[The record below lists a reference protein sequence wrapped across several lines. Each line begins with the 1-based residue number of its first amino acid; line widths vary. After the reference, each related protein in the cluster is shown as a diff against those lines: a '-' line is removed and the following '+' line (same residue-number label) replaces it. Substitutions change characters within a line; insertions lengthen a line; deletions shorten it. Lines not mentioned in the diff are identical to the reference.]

1 MREEHVG
8 KAAPGLA
15 HRVGAEWR
23 GAHALNA
30 AAHVSNALD
39 AAAAALTVTHSDAV
53 CQCHCHGLGLISLRA
68 ARERLHSRSA
78 VLWAVQTRSFR
89 PTADRGAVQTQSFRP
104 TLRIERHHDRFAFG
118 PLSRQHQL
126 DVRVG
131 LTIEISRLGADYPPS
146 TVRNEFISIDATVD
160 ARSWVC
166 APRYVHNSRTIHCA
180 RQHTPRAA
188 MLPTSVV
195 LFSILRQAEMKAAP
209 FG

>member
-1 MREEHVG
+1 
-8 KAAPGLA
+8 
-15 HRVGAEWR
+15 
-23 GAHALNA
+23 LNA

-131 LTIEISRLGADYPPS
+131 LTIEISRLETRCTHLAQVQCQACAADGQ
-146 TVRNEFISIDATVD
+146 
-160 ARSWVC
+160 
-166 APRYVHNSRTIHCA
+166 CA
-180 RQHTPRAA
+180 RLTQFELWIMPSARAA
-188 MLPTSVV
+188 CQPLGMW
-195 LFSILRQAEMKAAP
+195 LR
-209 FG
+209 